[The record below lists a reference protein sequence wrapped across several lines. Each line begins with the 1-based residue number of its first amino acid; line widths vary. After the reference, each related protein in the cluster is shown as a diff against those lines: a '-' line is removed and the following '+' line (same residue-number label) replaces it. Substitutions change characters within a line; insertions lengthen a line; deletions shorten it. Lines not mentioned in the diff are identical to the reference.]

1 MRRREF
7 LTLFGG
13 AAGAWPL
20 VVRAQQATMPVI
32 GFLGPASASGYEPQL
47 NGFRQG
53 LREAGF
59 VEGET
64 VAVEYRWADNQLDR
78 LPALAE
84 DLVRRRVA
92 VLVTG
97 GATAAALAAKS
108 ATATVPIVF
117 AVGADPVKFGL
128 VASLN
133 RPGGTVTGV
142 SFLANALVAK
152 QLELLRDLVPAVMV
166 IGVLVNPSNPVS
178 ASDTSEVEI
187 AARSLGQQVRIAH
200 VGTEQEFDAAFEAF
214 AAQGVGALLIVPDA
228 LFTNGRKRLVMLAG
242 RHRLPT
248 IYWTSE
254 FVEAGGLV
262 SYGTD
267 QKDAYRQIGIYTGRI
282 LKGELPS
289 DLPVMQSTKF
299 ELVINLKTARELGLT
314 VPPALLATANEVIE

>member
-7 LTLFGG
+7 ITLLGG
-13 AAGAWPL
+13 TAGAWPL
-20 VVRAQQATMPVI
+20 AARAQQPTMPVI
-32 GFLGPASASGYEPQL
+32 GFLGPASASGYRSQL
-47 NGFRQG
+47 NSFRQG

-84 DLVRRRVA
+84 ELVRRPVA

-97 GATAAALAAKS
+97 GATTAVLAAKS
-108 ATATVPIVF
+108 ATAMIPIVF

-128 VASLN
+128 VASMN
-133 RPGGTVTGV
+133 RPGGNVTGV

-152 QLELLRDLVPAVMV
+152 QLELLRELVPAVTV
-166 IGVLVNPSNPVS
+166 IGVLVNPNNPVS

-187 AARSLGQQVRIAH
+187 AAQSLGRRVRIGH
-200 VGTEQEFDAAFEAF
+200 VGTKQEFDAAFAAF

-228 LFTNGRKRLVMLAG
+228 LFTDGRERLVILAT
-242 RHRLPT
+242 RHRLPA
-248 IYWTSE
+248 IYWTSL

-282 LKGELPS
+282 LKGERPS
-289 DLPVMQSTKF
+289 DLPVMQSVKF
-299 ELVINLKTARELGLT
+299 ELAINLKTAKELGLT
-314 VPPALLATANEVIE
+314 VPPTLLATANEVIE